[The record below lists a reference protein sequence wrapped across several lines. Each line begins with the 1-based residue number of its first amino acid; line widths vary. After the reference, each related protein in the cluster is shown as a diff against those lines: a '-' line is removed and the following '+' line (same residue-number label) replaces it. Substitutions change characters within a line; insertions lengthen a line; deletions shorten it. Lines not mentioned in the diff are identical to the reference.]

1 MLSGLT
7 DLILMLI
14 PVAFIIYLT
23 FRFRLN
29 PFFIL
34 VPASFILGMINGVSP
49 SNTVIAVR
57 NGFGATIGYYGIM
70 IIAGTVIGVIMEK
83 TGAMVTIAN
92 KFIRYF
98 REDKVPA
105 GLTFIS
111 SALSVPC
118 PSETAFILFAS
129 VGKFFE
135 REIRKHAGVITIS
148 VATGIYAARALVP
161 PAAGPVAASGILNA
175 GIFKVFFIGLAAS
188 VAGITASYY
197 WSKKFASIEI
207 DITKQG
213 PEKKIFA
220 DNELPSFR
228 LAILPLASVLSFI
241 ILKSIAALPSKPFGS
256 GRIASLF
263 EFLGDPAVAMLIGL
277 FLSLALLKR
286 TDMGSTFTEWA
297 AESVDRSLKIL
308 IVAGAGGA
316 FGAVLKA
323 TSMSKTISGYLVF
336 TGAGLLLPFLIS
348 ASFKIL
354 SGSSTIAIITAA
366 SLSASFVASAGLDP
380 AFTVAAV
387 AAGSMVVSHANDP
400 YFWIVS
406 QYTGMDTAYNYKCFT
421 TATLIAGMG
430 SFLMIWLLSF
440 IF

>member
-1 MLSGLT
+1 MFSVIT
-7 DLILMLI
+7 DLTLMLI
-14 PVAFIIYLT
+14 PAIFIIYLT

-70 IIAGTVIGVIMEK
+70 IIAGTVMAVIMEK
-83 TGAMVTIAN
+83 SGALITIAN

-98 REDKVPA
+98 HDDKVPV
-105 GLTFIS
+105 GLTAIS
-111 SALSVPC
+111 GALSVSC
-118 PSETAFILFAS
+118 PSETAFILFAPI
-129 VGKFFE
+129 GKFFE
-135 REIRKHAGVITIS
+135 REFRKHAGIITIS
-148 VATGIYAARALVP
+148 VAVAIYTARALVP
-161 PAAGPVAASGILNA
+161 PSAGPIAASGILNA
-175 GIFKVFFIGLAAS
+175 GIFKVFFIGIAAS
-188 VAGITASYY
+188 AAGITASYF
-197 WSKKFASIEI
+197 WSKKFARIEI
-207 DITKQG
+207 DITKQD
-213 PEKKIFA
+213 PDKKIFL

-228 LAILPLASVLSFI
+228 ISILPLASVLLFI
-241 ILKSIAALPSKPFGS
+241 TLKTIATLPAKPFGS

-277 FLSLALLKR
+277 FLSLSLLKR
-286 TDMGSTFTEWA
+286 TDLSSTFTEWA
-297 AESVDRSLKIL
+297 AESIDRSVKIL

-316 FGAVLKA
+316 FAAVLKA
-323 TSMSKTISGYLVF
+323 TSMSKTISENMVF
-336 TGAGLLLPFLIS
+336 TGAGLLLPFLIA

-354 SGSSTIAIITAA
+354 SGSSTVAIITAA
-366 SLSASFVASAGLDP
+366 SLSASFMSSAGLDP

-406 QYTGMDTAYNYKCFT
+406 RYTGMDTSYNYRCFT
-421 TATLIAGMG
+421 TATLITGLT